1 MGTVAFAVSGAITG
15 VQKKMDVFGVAI
27 LGLTTA
33 IGGGVL
39 RDLILN
45 IAPPAAFQ
53 RPAFAVAAII
63 VSTLIFMRSVRSML
77 EHQSKAYEDMILV
90 MDTIGLS
97 LFTVVGVEVAQEAIS
112 ESNLFLVTFVGV
124 LTGVGG
130 GLLRDVFAGITPSIF
145 TRHFYACASIAGAWT
160 CALLWTD
167 DLKVQAMFAGAVVT
181 AVLRFMAAHYR
192 WSLPRAK

>member
-53 RPAFAVAAII
+53 RPAFAVASII

-160 CALLWTD
+160 CALL
-167 DLKVQAMFAGAVVT
+167 
-181 AVLRFMAAHYR
+181 
-192 WSLPRAK
+192 